1 MNNLNNP
8 SSVNSVNSVNSVV
21 CSNDSNHV
29 NLYNS
34 ISSDDL
40 FSQFTPSN
48 YQIDEEQL
56 ENMREMGKK
65 FYGNIDMDKYAPK
78 DATEEN
84 LQEFLSSVSTEE
96 QLQNLK
102 YRQITA
108 ALKSGLLIE
117 ELTEDEKN
125 ILKLFSSD
133 E

>member
-8 SSVNSVNSVNSVV
+8 SSANSVV
-21 CSNDSNHV
+21 STDSSNH
-29 NLYNS
+29 YNS
-34 ISSDDL
+34 INTDDL

-96 QLQNLK
+96 QLQKLK

>member
-1 MNNLNNP
+1 MNNLNNT
-8 SSVNSVNSVNSVV
+8 SSVNSVVSTDS
-21 CSNDSNHV
+21 SNH
-29 NLYNS
+29 YNS
-34 ISSDDL
+34 INTDDL

-84 LQEFLSSVSTEE
+84 LQEFLSSMSTEE

-117 ELTEDEKN
+117 ELTEEEKN

-133 E
+133 K